1 MQDMQELQEE
11 RTDEQEQGPYI
22 PVEQL
27 TDANLFD
34 EAIVDTVDAWG
45 HLNTYIAVLMNLSTL
60 YFSICE
66 CWDDERKQEV
76 KDLYAV
82 SYEQVARIVNH
93 VLDGLIE
100 VLRMQERTEELLTA
114 LEARHY

>member
-11 RTDEQEQGPYI
+11 RTEEQP
-22 PVEQL
+22 
-27 TDANLFD
+27 TDASLFD
-34 EAIVDTVDAWG
+34 EALVNSVDAWAY
-45 HLNTYIAVLMNLSTL
+45 LSTYIAVLSSLSQL

-66 CWDDERKQEV
+66 YWDDERKQEV
-76 KDLYAV
+76 KDLYAA